1 MDRKLTTF
9 CEKSLYRV
17 QVFPFG
23 HTILCPAGAAL
34 TSKPAGV
41 RRGASRKDCLMT
53 APVRAV
59 AYYRMSDDRQ
69 ENSIERQR
77 SQVEPYATRHGYAVV
92 RDYTDEGIAGD
103 EERRRKAFL
112 AMLDDARRKRFDVI
126 LCDDKDRFGR
136 FDSITMGYYVK
147 PLRDAGVRLETVAQ
161 GRVDWSSF
169 AGRITDAVL
178 QEAKKLESQAN
189 SRRVMTRLLMMARQG
204 KYTGGPAPHGMRYV
218 PDETFGKRLVAGY
231 PAHVRAVRFIFD
243 WYDRGRSLDA
253 IAAELYAR
261 AVPSPT
267 GQSSW
272 SRAALRKILRN
283 RKYTGDATWNTQ
295 REGKYTDFCEG
306 EVRVHDFQTA
316 RGANP
321 LSDWIIVPDV
331 HEAIIARDLFER
343 VQARL
348 EDNRQH
354 TTPIKN
360 GGDWLLSGLLVCG
373 RCGWRLVGRADG
385 PRRYYRCGRFVS
397 HGRRGCVGISVP
409 EPAIVGC
416 LVRKIQETFL
426 NADNLARLRDELRR
440 QAEAADAGKPGQL
453 GALRKRVAELET
465 KIDEGNERLADI
477 DRDLLPD
484 FMAKLRSWKAERD
497 RLTVEAAR
505 LEGRDD
511 RREVEETLTAAEA
524 WLSRL
529 REALG
534 ESEPCHVRAVI
545 RELVSKVVLDFQTTA
560 GPKRDKTVCTGG
572 TIYVREQAGL
582 DLSGDSVLLVNGDQ
596 PTLRIG
602 EARCRV
608 GSGRTT

>member
-1 MDRKLTTF
+1 M
-9 CEKSLYRV
+9 S
-17 QVFPFG
+17 
-23 HTILCPAGAAL
+23 
-34 TSKPAGV
+34 
-41 RRGASRKDCLMT
+41 

-77 SQVEPYATRHGYAVV
+77 SQVEPYAARHGYAVV

-112 AMLDDARRKRFDVI
+112 AMLDDAKRKRFDVI

-189 SRRVMTRLLMMARQG
+189 SRRVMTRLLLMARQG
-204 KYTGGPAPHGMRYV
+204 KYTGGPAPYGTRYV
-218 PDETFGKRLVAGY
+218 PDEIFGKRLVAAD
-231 PAHVRAVRFIFD
+231 PAHVRAVRSIFD

-306 EVRVHDFQTA
+306 EVRVHDRQTDG
-316 RGANP
+316 GANA

-331 HEAIIARDLFER
+331 HEALIDRDLFER

-348 EDNRQH
+348 EDNRKH
-354 TTPIKN
+354 TTPVKN

-373 RCGWRLVGRADG
+373 RCGWRMLGQADG
-385 PRRYYRCGRFVS
+385 PRRYYRCGRYAA
-397 HGRRGCVGISVP
+397 HGRRGCVCKCIR
-409 EPAIVGC
+409 EADLVGC

-440 QAEAADAGKPGQL
+440 QAEAADSARPGEL
-453 GALRKRVAELET
+453 KGLRERLADLDVRIAA
-465 KIDEGNERLADI
+465 GNERLALI
-477 DRDLLPD
+477 PADLLPD
-484 FMAKLRSWKAERD
+484 FAASLRAWKADRD
-497 RLTVEAAR
+497 RLAVEAAR
-505 LEGRDD
+505 LEGRND
-511 RREVEETLTAAEA
+511 RREVEETLTAAAA
-524 WLSRL
+524 WLSKL
-529 REALG
+529 REAFE
-534 ESEPCHVRAVI
+534 ESEPCHVRAVL
-545 RELVSKVVLDFQTTA
+545 RELVSKVVLDFETTP

-572 TIYVREQAGL
+572 TIYVREQPGL
-582 DLSGDSVLLVNGDQ
+582 DLSGGPSCSFNGAGGSVPACSRRPADVAHRRSAV
-596 PTLRIG
+596 P
-602 EARCRV
+602 
-608 GSGRTT
+608 